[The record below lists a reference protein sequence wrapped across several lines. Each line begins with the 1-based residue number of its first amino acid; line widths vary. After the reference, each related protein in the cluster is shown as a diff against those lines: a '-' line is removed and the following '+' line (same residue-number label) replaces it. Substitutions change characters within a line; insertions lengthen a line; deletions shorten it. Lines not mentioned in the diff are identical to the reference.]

1 MLFLEHNNNEKAL
14 PLKNCIQFSVHAV
27 FFGFR
32 ANLRNTQY
40 FCTNRFVCFEEQFSD
55 IFMRA
60 SRDLS
65 LVYCKMLILLI
76 IINDSQTN
84 LIFLLLKITQHFIS
98 ITVIRFFLCK
108 HFYEEKTE
116 TFCVWRKIENT
127 FKIKN
132 QLIGQRSNC
141 FPRNAL
147 DFNQCKL
154 LNA

>member
-1 MLFLEHNNNEKAL
+1 MSQDGVMRLFKTLFPSERIRYNINWMNSIEYCILYINQMLFLEHNNDENAL
-14 PLKNCIQFSVHAV
+14 PLKNRIQFSVHAV

-84 LIFLLLKITQHFIS
+84 MIFCFFKLRS
-98 ITVIRFFLCK
+98 ILFR
-108 HFYEEKTE
+108 
-116 TFCVWRKIENT
+116 
-127 FKIKN
+127 
-132 QLIGQRSNC
+132 
-141 FPRNAL
+141 
-147 DFNQCKL
+147 
-154 LNA
+154 